1 MSTQI
6 APPQLDEAYALLHEH
21 AVEAPFFQKLASDY
35 GIVPADAEQAE
46 ALLDIGYMLMAKQ
59 NQAQVKEASSVTQ
72 LLTHVKTALAT
83 ELGQTTAPATRQIAV
98 NMLSQ
103 HPQLKQAAL
112 LMSQASSQ

>member
-6 APPQLDEAYALLHEH
+6 ASPQLEEAYALLHEH
-21 AVEAPFFQKLASDY
+21 AIEAPFFQKLAADF

-46 ALLDIGYMLMAKQ
+46 ALLDIGYMLMSQQ
-59 NQAQVKEASSVTQ
+59 NQAQVKEASQVTQ

-98 NMLSQ
+98 SMLQQ

-112 LMSQASSQ
+112 LMAQAARQ